1 MFGFWGSIR
10 IDNCSIKPFTALH
23 FMVFWGGFF
32 VNVFTFFT
40 VAVEDLLE
48 QPLDLGI
55 AWFTPGRM
63 QPIALTLFD
72 GMVALF
78 CQDVVENGC
87 KLPKPR

>member
-1 MFGFWGSIR
+1 
-10 IDNCSIKPFTALH
+10 
-23 FMVFWGGFF
+23 MVFWGGFF